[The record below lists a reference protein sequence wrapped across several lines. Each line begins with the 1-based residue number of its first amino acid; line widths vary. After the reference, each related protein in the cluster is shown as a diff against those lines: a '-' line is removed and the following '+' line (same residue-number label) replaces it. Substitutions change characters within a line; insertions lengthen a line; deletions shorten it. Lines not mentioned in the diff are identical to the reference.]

1 MIFALTIMITSSQ
14 VLTTVA
20 NVTKARVP
28 PPRYSVVSRK
38 IAGALCLIEEE
49 REP

>member
-20 NVTKARVP
+20 NVAKARVP
-28 PPRYSVVSRK
+28 PPGYSVVSRK
-38 IAGALCLIEEE
+38 IAGALCLVEEE
-49 REP
+49 GEP

>member
-38 IAGALCLIEEE
+38 IAGALRLIEEK
-49 REP
+49 R